1 MPAIGIGKKALL
13 WLHWPVAIRI
23 EDLSA
28 KLKRL
33 ESRLRGEFHVR
44 SLHVFGSVARGDAR
58 DASALD
64 ILVEFEGPG
73 RFAQFMDLKF
83 LLEDECG
90 VRVDLVTKG
99 ALRPAMKAQV
109 LAEAKRVA

>member
-1 MPAIGIGKKALL
+1 MS
-13 WLHWPVAIRI
+13 IRI
-23 EDLSA
+23 EDVSA
-28 KLKRL
+28 KLKLL
-33 ESRLRGEFHVR
+33 ERRLRDEFNVR

-58 DASALD
+58 EASDLD

-73 RFAQFMDLKF
+73 KFAQFMDLKF

-90 VRVDLVTKG
+90 VRVDLVTKD